1 MLAKITALL
10 VCLTIITSG
19 CAVAA
24 PETDFLGYPV
34 PAQCRD
40 VSGIDI
46 PVIEVAGEWLDKAA
60 GGETGGLYG
69 LWSRI
74 HVIYV
79 RDDLRPGLRARV
91 IEHEKCHEAM
101 WRLTGDPRWH
111 RGHPW

>member
-1 MLAKITALL
+1 MRILLLAWCISL
-10 VCLTIITSG
+10 SG
-19 CAVAA
+19 CAALPA
-24 PETDFLGYPV
+24 ETDFLGYPI
-34 PAQCRD
+34 PPQCRD

-79 RDDLRPGLRARV
+79 RDDLRPDLRAKV
-91 IEHEKCHEAM
+91 IEHEKRHECMA
-101 WRLTGDPRWH
+101 RLTGDPRWH